1 MAVRIPRYEQQT
13 LPQGQLQVSAN
24 PAQTIA
30 AVNKLPNAVGEGMQ
44 RLGASIGDVGAA
56 FLAVD
61 DNEAAARTA
70 KNIFESQERWRTDM
84 VTRQNSA
91 EPGAP
96 GFAKSFSDDY
106 KKWAE
111 ESIANEPNKRGKELL
126 RNGLYGLG
134 VSLNNEAIHF
144 QKRASDAKIE
154 SDLDTAYE
162 VAAKTVYADPK
173 QTDNA
178 RATLLASIANMDID
192 PVQKLAL
199 AKKYGERL
207 DEAAASGDINND
219 AAGAL
224 GKLKGAPR
232 AAPGFAG
239 AVGFTLR
246 HEGGLN
252 PSDSNGSASNF
263 GINQAA
269 NPGVDVKSLTKEG
282 ATEIYRTKYWGAI
295 NGDALAAKNPQLA
308 LVVFDTAVMAGPGKA
323 KEMLAKADGDPI
335 KFMEMREQFLAG
347 LLKSNPEKYG
357 KYANAWA
364 ERNRDL
370 RNNLLPDGAPP
381 VSGTSY
387 IDRLPIDRRM
397 VLEGMAT
404 TRVNQ
409 NQAIFRQDIER
420 RTGDALSM
428 AQDGIV
434 DPRPITQ
441 QEFVSAYGEAEGVR
455 QHGLYMGNQ
464 TMAADINNMRS
475 MPTEEISAF
484 LAAHAPKAGAGYEV
498 ESKRYG
504 LMQQAAQRVVKM
516 REDDPAT
523 YVLSSSQPVGES
535 YRKMQS
541 VLENPQ
547 ASNEA
552 RTQAAQAYAAASIA
566 EQRRLGVGEPRL
578 LSKADSDSV
587 AQKFAGSVAGEPMAQ
602 HVQALSAMWGNYW
615 PTVYKQ
621 LIADKA
627 LPPAAVV
634 IGSGMTGSA
643 AADMAMASKFKDE
656 ELLVGLADP
665 KAAKKDTGEYVTKA
679 LEEFRSTMVGADGNQ
694 RTVGGVDTYNLFHAQ
709 TEKLALYYVGQ
720 GMSEKDAAKKAANAT
735 ILGRYDFVNQ
745 YGPYRVPKTENVG
758 KVTDGAHYAIQTIK
772 PDDIAMPETLR
783 KDSFVRS
790 DVVKSIKRKGYWV
803 TAPDES
809 GLVLFHGDTRA
820 PILRADGQPFQY
832 TWQQLS
838 SMDDDGRIPA
848 AVDPMGNVTGVR

>member
-1 MAVRIPRYEQQT
+1 MGVRIPRYEQQT
-13 LPQGQLQVSAN
+13 LPNGQLQVSAN

-44 RLGASIGDVGAA
+44 RFGASIAGLGEAA
-56 FLAVD
+56 LAVD
-61 DNEAAARTA
+61 DNEAAARSA
-70 KNIFESQERWRTDM
+70 KNIFEATERWRTDFIN
-84 VTRQNSA
+84 RQNSA

-96 GFAKSFSDDY
+96 GFAKSFSEDY
-106 KKWAE
+106 QKWAE
-111 ESIANEPNKRGKELL
+111 ESIANEPNKKGKQLL
-126 RNGLYGLG
+126 RNGLYSLG
-134 VSLNNEAIHF
+134 ESLSGKAIDF

-154 SDLDTAYE
+154 SDLDASYE
-162 VAAKTVYADPK
+162 SAAKLVYSDPA
-173 QTDNA
+173 QTDKA
-178 RATLLASIANMDID
+178 RATLMASIANMDID

-207 DEAAASGDINND
+207 DEAAARGEINTD

-224 GKLKGAPR
+224 SKLKGSPR
-232 AAPGFAG
+232 VSPGFAG
-239 AVGFTLR
+239 AVGFTLK

-269 NPGVDVKSLTKEG
+269 NPDVDVKSLTKEG
-282 ATEIYRTKYWGAI
+282 ATNIYRTKYWGAI
-295 NGDALAAKNPQLA
+295 GGDKLAASNPQLA
-308 LVVFDTAVMAGPGKA
+308 LVAFDTAVMAGPGKA
-323 KEMLAKADGDPI
+323 KDMLAKADGDPI

-370 RNNLLPDGAPP
+370 RNQLLPDGAPP

-397 VLEGMAT
+397 ILEGMAT

-428 AQDGIV
+428 AQNGIV

-441 QEFVSAYGEAEGVR
+441 QEFISAYGEAEGVR
-455 QHGLYMGNQ
+455 QHGLYAGNQ

-484 LAAHAPKAGAGYEV
+484 LAAHAPKAGAGYDV

-523 YVLSSSQPVGES
+523 YVLSSSQPVGDS
-535 YRKMQS
+535 YRKMQD
-541 VLENPQ
+541 VLNNPQ

-552 RTQAAQAYAAASIA
+552 RTQAAQTYAAASIA

-578 LSKADSDSV
+578 LSKAYSDSV
-587 AQKFAGSVAGEPMAQ
+587 AQKFAGATAGEPMAQ
-602 HVQALSAMWGNYW
+602 HVQALSQMWGNYW
-615 PTVYKQ
+615 PVVYKQ

-634 IGSGMTGSA
+634 IGSGMTGA
-643 AADMAMASKFKDE
+643 VAADMAMASKFKDD
-656 ELLVGLADP
+656 ELLVGLSDP

-720 GMSEKDAAKKAANAT
+720 GMDEKDAARKAADAT
-735 ILGRYDFVNQ
+735 VLSRYSMVNQ

-790 DVVKSIKRKGYWV
+790 DVIKSIKRKGYWV

-809 GLVLFHGDTRA
+809 GLVLFHADTRA
-820 PILRADGQPFQY
+820 PVLRADGRPFQY

-848 AVDPMGNVTGVR
+848 TVDPMGNVTGAR

>member
-13 LPQGQLQVSAN
+13 LPNGQLQVSAN
-24 PAQTIA
+24 PVNTIA

-44 RLGASIGDVGAA
+44 RLGAAIGGLGEAA
-56 FLAVD
+56 LAVD
-61 DNEAAARTA
+61 DNEAAARAA
-70 KNIFESQERWRTDM
+70 KNIFEATEKWRTDF
-84 VTRQNSA
+84 VNRQNSA
-91 EPGAP
+91 EAGAP
-96 GFAKSFSDDY
+96 GFAASFSEDY

-111 ESIANEPNKRGKELL
+111 ESIANEPNKKGKALL
-126 RNGLYGLG
+126 RNGLYSLG
-134 VSLNNEAIHF
+134 ESLTGKAVEF

-173 QTDNA
+173 QTDKA

-207 DEAAASGDINND
+207 DEAAARGEINTD
-219 AAGAL
+219 ASGAL
-224 GKLKGAPR
+224 VKLKGAPR
-232 AAPGFAG
+232 VSPGFDG
-239 AVGFTLR
+239 AVGFTLK

-252 PSDSNGSASNF
+252 PSDTNGTASNF

-269 NPGVDVKSLTKEG
+269 HPGVDVKSLTKDG
-282 ATEIYRTKYWGAI
+282 AKAIYKKDYWDYIG
-295 NGDALAAKNPQLA
+295 GDKLAATNPQLA
-308 LVVFDTAVMAGPGKA
+308 LVAFDTAVLNKAKA
-323 KEMLAKADGDPI
+323 KEFLAKADGDPI
-335 KFMEMREQFLAG
+335 KYMEMREQFLAG
-347 LLKSNPEKYG
+347 LLKNNPEKYG

-370 RNNLLPDGAPP
+370 RNNLLPEGAPP

-397 VLEGMAT
+397 ILEGQAQ

-428 AQDGIV
+428 AQNGIV
-434 DPRPITQ
+434 DPRPISQ
-441 QEFVSAYGEAEGVR
+441 QEFIAAYGEAEGIR
-455 QHGLYMGNQ
+455 QHGLYAGNQ

-516 REDDPAT
+516 REEDPAT
-523 YVLSSSQPVGES
+523 YVLSSSQPVGDS
-535 YRKMQS
+535 YRKMQD
-541 VLENPQ
+541 VLNNPQ

-578 LSKADSDSV
+578 LSKAYSDSV
-587 AQKFAGSVAGEPMAQ
+587 AQKFAGAVAGEPMAQ
-602 HVQALSAMWGNYW
+602 HVQALSSMWGNYW
-615 PTVYKQ
+615 PVVYKQ

-634 IGSGMTGSA
+634 IGSGMTGSV
-643 AADMAMASKFKDE
+643 AADMAMASKFKDD

-679 LEEFRSTMVGADGNQ
+679 LEEFRSTMIGADGNQ

-720 GMSEKDAAKKAANAT
+720 GMDEKAAARKAADAT
-735 ILGRYDFVNQ
+735 VMSRYAMVNQ

-783 KDSFVRS
+783 KDSFVRT

-809 GLVLFHGDTRA
+809 GLVLFHADTRA
-820 PILRADGQPFQY
+820 PVLRADGRPFQY

-848 AVDPMGNVTGVR
+848 AVDPMGNVTGAR